1 MPYKKKLEF
10 KQNETSHSS
19 GTKGASKKHT
29 THINTLAAKFKKNK
43 NFKAILT
50 NISKDDLL
58 EMANIYKANFELD
71 IDIMKGTI
79 EFTKLKGKL
88 FLIIYLH

>member
-1 MPYKKKLEF
+1 
-10 KQNETSHSS
+10 
-19 GTKGASKKHT
+19 
-29 THINTLAAKFKKNK
+29 
-43 NFKAILT
+43 
-50 NISKDDLL
+50 
-58 EMANIYKANFELD
+58 MANIYKANFELD